1 MNIQHTTKGLR
12 GEITVP
18 GDKSISHRAVMLGS
32 LANGTTVIDHFL
44 NGADC
49 LSTIDCFRKMGVS
62 IHMEQH
68 DKDHRVIVTGA
79 GLHGLNV
86 PDCILDAGNS
96 GTTVRLLSGI
106 LAGQRFSSRLTGDAS
121 IQRRPMKRIMQ
132 PLRQMGANIVSV
144 HDTGCAPL
152 QICPSRLRGISY
164 HTPVASAQVKSSI
177 LFAGMYADAKTSV
190 TEPSASR
197 NHSELML
204 RQFGADVEING
215 QTASITPEPSL
226 QAQHIHVPGDISSAA
241 YFLAAGLIV
250 PGSELTVKNV
260 GINPTRTGIL
270 DVIQMM
276 GGQLSVETKESEQL
290 EPTADITVKS
300 SSLHACTIHGPLI
313 PRLIDEIPMIA
324 VLACFAS
331 GTTIIRDAAELKVK
345 ESNRIDSIVTNLQ
358 AMGADIQ
365 PTDDGMIIRGGR
377 PLHGAVIDS
386 QMDHRIAMSFAVCAL
401 AAEGVTTIHDDAC
414 VRISYP
420 DFFDTLHLLNS

>member
-62 IHMEQH
+62 IRMEQH

-164 HTPVASAQVKSSI
+164 
-177 LFAGMYADAKTSV
+177 
-190 TEPSASR
+190 
-197 NHSELML
+197 
-204 RQFGADVEING
+204 
-215 QTASITPEPSL
+215 
-226 QAQHIHVPGDISSAA
+226 
-241 YFLAAGLIV
+241 
-250 PGSELTVKNV
+250 
-260 GINPTRTGIL
+260 
-270 DVIQMM
+270 
-276 GGQLSVETKESEQL
+276 
-290 EPTADITVKS
+290 
-300 SSLHACTIHGPLI
+300 
-313 PRLIDEIPMIA
+313 
-324 VLACFAS
+324 
-331 GTTIIRDAAELKVK
+331 
-345 ESNRIDSIVTNLQ
+345 
-358 AMGADIQ
+358 
-365 PTDDGMIIRGGR
+365 
-377 PLHGAVIDS
+377 
-386 QMDHRIAMSFAVCAL
+386 
-401 AAEGVTTIHDDAC
+401 
-414 VRISYP
+414 
-420 DFFDTLHLLNS
+420 

>member
-1 MNIQHTTKGLR
+1 
-12 GEITVP
+12 
-18 GDKSISHRAVMLGS
+18 
-32 LANGTTVIDHFL
+32 
-44 NGADC
+44 
-49 LSTIDCFRKMGVS
+49 
-62 IHMEQH
+62 
-68 DKDHRVIVTGA
+68 
-79 GLHGLNV
+79 
-86 PDCILDAGNS
+86 
-96 GTTVRLLSGI
+96 
-106 LAGQRFSSRLTGDAS
+106 
-121 IQRRPMKRIMQ
+121 
-132 PLRQMGANIVSV
+132 
-144 HDTGCAPL
+144 
-152 QICPSRLRGISY
+152 
-164 HTPVASAQVKSSI
+164 
-177 LFAGMYADAKTSV
+177 
-190 TEPSASR
+190 
-197 NHSELML
+197 ML

-420 DFFDTLHLLNS
+420 DFFDTLHLLNR